1 MPIQIDE
8 LIIRA
13 DLSDTDREK
22 KADGQLSSSDGPSRK
37 AANEEDTD
45 NLEKYLNDRRERW
58 TDQIV

>member
-8 LIIRA
+8 LSIRA

-45 NLEKYLNDRRERW
+45 NLEKYLNDRRER
-58 TDQIV
+58 

>member
-22 KADGQLSSSDGPSRK
+22 KADGLLSSSDGPSRK

-45 NLEKYLNDRRERW
+45 NLEKYLNDRRER
-58 TDQIV
+58 